1 MRRSSWVIVIISA
14 ILAGVYESGFIG
26 SAPSVFAY
34 IRPVVPVGVLFL
46 LLNKR
51 PAAYTLAVIAGLIID
66 LMSATSAGFVTGRW
80 LLVFLLVDLLASR
93 VTTNRSLY
101 ASMALVAAAR
111 LLDRT
116 LWQLLSWFGTYVLNG
131 AYYLEPWSRLL
142 GVFVFDIIFT
152 TLVFVSITL
161 FTKRFVIS
169 VNAYKG
175 RYE

>member
-1 MRRSSWVIVIISA
+1 MRKSSWAIVILSSVV
-14 ILAGVYESGFIG
+14 AGIYESGFIG
-26 SAPSVFAY
+26 SAPPVFAF
-34 IRPVVPVGVLFL
+34 IRPIIPICVLFF

-51 PAAYTLAVIAGLIID
+51 PAAYAMGAISGFIID

-80 LLVFLLVDLLASR
+80 LVSLLLVDLLASK

-101 ASMALVAAAR
+101 ASIALVVIAR

-116 LWQLLSWFGTYVLNG
+116 LWQLLAWFGTYVLNG
-131 AYYLEPWSRLL
+131 TYYLEPWSRLL
-142 GVFVFDIIFT
+142 GVFVFDMLFT